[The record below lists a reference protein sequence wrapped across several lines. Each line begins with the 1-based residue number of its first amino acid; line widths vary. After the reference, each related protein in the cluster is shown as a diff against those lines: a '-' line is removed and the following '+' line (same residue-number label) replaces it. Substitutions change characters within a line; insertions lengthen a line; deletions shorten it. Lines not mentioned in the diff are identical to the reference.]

1 MARFYARFDSGS
13 GGWDSALDTTFERR
27 RIGAGSASAALLR
40 DGLISSRSALSTD
53 IYADLDGVNKD
64 ASRGTYFPPDSGP
77 FSTDGSTFVSWSTA
91 YTSSVDGIKF
101 PVTNSYGSATVINY
115 SRRPTA
121 SIVSTMTQLVTASA
135 PADPVGASYTTYIN
149 ATNAVNTVLN
159 AIQNGAAVSSTP
171 YSRPGNTPS
180 RTVHS
185 IWHDPDLQ
193 YFAWDDFTPGT
204 PQSFALTVPERV
216 FDPVSGYY
224 RLFVESTDNIN
235 VVFTWGREYLAD
247 SIGNTLLT
255 ASMVR
260 DSDSTTIDTLN
271 QNVTAGNTF
280 YSWSLA
286 TTNYGND
293 VNGVLYDINSNAK
306 FRDAIITT
314 HTGGTATDDE
324 NQYVQIFKVTAITN
338 MRTSGVGTCTQ
349 QATQQAL
356 CNDTTNETV
365 YVDSSGIFSTTQFL
379 YTLKNG
385 TLANQGLYA
394 PAGQN
399 INGGTARC
407 WDGGAFDSDVTLTCT

>member
-13 GGWDSALDTTFERR
+13 ESTLDNNFFERR

-40 DGLISSRSALSTD
+40 DGLISSRSVLSTD

-115 SRRPTA
+115 SKRPTA
-121 SIVSTMTQLVTASA
+121 SILSTMTPQLVTASV
-135 PADPVGASYTTYIN
+135 PNDPVGASYTTYIN

-159 AIQNGAAVSSTP
+159 LIQDATTTLSTP
-171 YSRPGNTPS
+171 YTRPGTTPS

-204 PQSFALTVPERV
+204 PQNFALTIPERV

-235 VVFTWGREYLAD
+235 TVFTWNRQFLAD
-247 SIGNTLLT
+247 LAGTASLT
-255 ASMVR
+255 ASFIR
-260 DSDSTTIDTLN
+260 DSDSTTITTLN
-271 QNVTAGNTF
+271 QNILGGPTF
-280 YSWSLA
+280 YSWSQA
-286 TTNYGND
+286 STSYGND
-293 VNGVLYDINSNAK
+293 VNGVLYDIDSNLK
-306 FRDAIITT
+306 FKDAIISS
-314 HTGGTATDDE
+314 HTGGTATDFQ

-338 MRTSGVGTCTQ
+338 MRTSGVGFCNQ
-349 QATQQAL
+349 QAVQQAL
-356 CNDTTNETV
+356 CDDTTNETV
-365 YVDSSGIFSTTQFL
+365 YVDSSGIFSTTQYL
-379 YTLKNG
+379 YTLKDG

-407 WDGGAFDSDVTLTCT
+407 WDGAAFESDVTLVCT